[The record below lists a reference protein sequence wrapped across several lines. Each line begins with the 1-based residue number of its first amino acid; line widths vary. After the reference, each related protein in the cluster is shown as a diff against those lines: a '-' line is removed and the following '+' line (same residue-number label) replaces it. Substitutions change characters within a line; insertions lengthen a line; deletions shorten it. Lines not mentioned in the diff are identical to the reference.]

1 MFFVCFYGDRYCI
14 LRLVL
19 VCFPMNLSP
28 LTAKLSAKL
37 SRRQFFHGL
46 GWGAIAALVQGDPAL
61 AQLTSGEGALQ
72 KLLDGNGRFVSQ
84 RRLYPDQSLE
94 RVLAVAKS
102 QQPFAAL
109 LSCADS
115 RVSPEILFDT
125 GIGDLFDVRVAGN
138 LVTPETLGSLEYA
151 VVVLKTNLIMVLG
164 HDRCGAVT
172 AAVARETLPGA
183 IGSLIEAIAPGIV
196 GLRGGDLLEQA
207 VVANIRYQV
216 GLIRARSP
224 LLAER
229 LNSGALRLVGARY
242 DLDTGRV
249 TVLPS

>member
-1 MFFVCFYGDRYCI
+1 
-14 LRLVL
+14 
-19 VCFPMNLSP
+19 MNFSP
-28 LTAKLSAKL
+28 LTAKLPAKL
-37 SRRQFFHGL
+37 SRRQFCHGL
-46 GWGAIAALVQGDPAL
+46 GWSAIAAFVQGDPAQ
-61 AQLTSGEGALQ
+61 AMPGQGAMQ
-72 KLLDGNGRFVSQ
+72 KLLEGNARFVSQ

-138 LVTPETLGSLEYA
+138 VVTQETLGSLEYA
-151 VVVLKTNLIMVLG
+151 VVVLKTKLIVVLG
-164 HDRCGAVT
+164 HERCGAVT

-183 IGSLIEAIAPGIV
+183 IGSLVEAIAPGLV
-196 GLRGGDLLEQA
+196 GLSGGDLLEQA

-216 GLIRARSP
+216 GLIKVRSP
-224 LLAER
+224 LLSER
-229 LNSGALRLVGARY
+229 LDRGEVRLVGARY

-249 TVLPS
+249 TIVSD

>member
-1 MFFVCFYGDRYCI
+1 MTR
-14 LRLVL
+14 
-19 VCFPMNLSP
+19 SA
-28 LTAKLSAKL
+28 LTAKL
-37 SRRQFFHGL
+37 SRRQFCHGL
-46 GWGAIAALVQGDPAL
+46 GCSAIATLAQGDPAL
-61 AQLTSGEGALQ
+61 AQLISGEGALQ
-72 KLLDGNGRFVSQ
+72 KLLDGNARFVSQ
-84 RRLYPDQSLE
+84 QRLYPDQSLD

-138 LVTPETLGSLEYA
+138 VVSPETLGSLEYA
-151 VVVLKTNLIMVLG
+151 VVVLKTKLIVVLG
-164 HDRCGAVT
+164 HERCGAVT
-172 AAVARETLPGA
+172 AAVTQDKLPGA
-183 IGSLIEAIAPGIV
+183 IGSLVAAIAPGIV
-196 GLRGGDLLEQA
+196 GLSGGDLLEQA

-216 GLIRARSP
+216 GLIKDRSP

-229 LNSGALRLVGARY
+229 LGRGEVELVGARY

-249 TVLPS
+249 TILSD

>member
-1 MFFVCFYGDRYCI
+1 MWFCLFYGDRYCI

-19 VCFPMNLSP
+19 VCFSMNLSP
-28 LTAKLSAKL
+28 LTAKL

-46 GWGAIAALVQGDPAL
+46 GWGTIAAFSQGERAL
-61 AQLTSGEGALQ
+61 AQLMAGEGALQ
-72 KLLDGNGRFVSQ
+72 KLLDGNARFVSQ

-94 RVLAVAKS
+94 RVLAVAKT

-138 LVTPETLGSLEYA
+138 VVTQETLGSLEYA
-151 VVVLKTNLIMVLG
+151 VVVLKTKLIVVLG
-164 HDRCGAVT
+164 HERCGAVT

-183 IGSLIEAIAPGIV
+183 IGSLVEAIAPGIV
-196 GLRGGDLLEQA
+196 GLSGGDLLEQA

-216 GLIRARSP
+216 GLIKVRSP

-249 TVLPS
+249 TILPS

>member
-1 MFFVCFYGDRYCI
+1 MN
-14 LRLVL
+14 RL
-19 VCFPMNLSP
+19 PS
-28 LTAKLSAKL
+28 LTQL
-37 SRRQFFHGL
+37 SRRQFCQWLGL
-46 GWGAIAALVQGDPAL
+46 GSIAALSQGDPAL
-61 AQLTSGEGALQ
+61 AETISPEGALQ
-72 KLLDGNGRFVSQ
+72 KLLAGNARFVSQ

-94 RVLAVAKS
+94 RVLAVAQS

-125 GIGDLFDVRVAGN
+125 GIGDLFDVRLAGN
-138 LVTPETLGSLEYA
+138 VVTPESLGSLEYA
-151 VVVLKTNLIMVLG
+151 VVVLKTKLIMVLG
-164 HDRCGAVT
+164 HERCGAVT
-172 AAVARETLPGA
+172 AAMAQETVPGA
-183 IGSLIEAIAPGIV
+183 IGSLVTAIAPAIV

-229 LNSGALRLVGARY
+229 LGRGELRLVGARY

-249 TVLPS
+249 TILPN

>member
-1 MFFVCFYGDRYCI
+1 
-14 LRLVL
+14 
-19 VCFPMNLSP
+19 MNPSP

-46 GWGAIAALVQGDPAL
+46 GWGAIAAWVQGDPVL
-61 AQLTSGEGALQ
+61 AQAMSGQGALQ
-72 KLLDGNGRFVSQ
+72 KLLEGNARFISQ
-84 RRLYPDQSLE
+84 QRLYPDQSLE

-102 QQPFAAL
+102 QEPFAAM

-138 LVTPETLGSLEYA
+138 VVTPETLGSLEYA
-151 VVVLKTNLIMVLG
+151 LVVLKTKLILVLG
-164 HDRCGAVT
+164 HERCGAVT
-172 AAVARETLPGA
+172 AAVTQDKLPGA
-183 IGSLIEAIAPGIV
+183 IGSLVAAIAPGIV
-196 GLRGGDLLEQA
+196 GLSGGDLLEQA

-216 GLIRARSP
+216 GLLRRSP
-224 LLAER
+224 LIAER
-229 LNSGALRLVGARY
+229 LERGEVRLVGARY

-249 TVLPS
+249 IILPD

>member
-1 MFFVCFYGDRYCI
+1 MCFCLFYHDRYCI

-19 VCFPMNLSP
+19 VCFPMNPSP
-28 LTAKLSAKL
+28 LTAKL
-37 SRRQFFHGL
+37 SRRQFFRGL
-46 GWGAIAALVQGDPAL
+46 GWGAIAAFFQGNPVL
-61 AQLTSGEGALQ
+61 AQLMSGEGALQ
-72 KLLDGNGRFVSQ
+72 KLLDGNARFVSQ

-138 LVTPETLGSLEYA
+138 VVTPETLGSLEYA
-151 VVVLKTNLIMVLG
+151 VVALETKLIVVLG
-164 HDRCGAVT
+164 HERCGAVT
-172 AAVARETLPGA
+172 AAVAQTKLPGA
-183 IGSLIEAIAPGIV
+183 IGSLVEAIAPGLV
-196 GLRGGDLLEQA
+196 GLSGGDLLEQA
-207 VVANIRYQV
+207 VVANICYQV
-216 GLIRARSP
+216 GLIKKRSL

-229 LNSGALRLVGARY
+229 LDRGEVRLVGARY

-249 TVLPS
+249 TIVSD

>member
-1 MFFVCFYGDRYCI
+1 
-14 LRLVL
+14 
-19 VCFPMNLSP
+19 MNPSL
-28 LTAKLSAKL
+28 AKL
-37 SRRQFFHGL
+37 SRRQFVHGL
-46 GWGAIAALVQGDPAL
+46 GIAAIATAFQGDLAL
-61 AQLTSGEGALQ
+61 AQSNPGEGALS
-72 KLLDGNGRFVSQ
+72 KLLAGNARFVSQ
-84 RRLYPDQSLE
+84 QRLYPDQSLD

-138 LVTPETLGSLEYA
+138 VVTPETLGSLEYA
-151 VVVLKTNLIMVLG
+151 VVVLKTKLIVVLG
-164 HDRCGAVT
+164 HERCGAVT
-172 AAVARETLPGA
+172 AAVAREPLPGA
-183 IGSLIEAIAPGIV
+183 IGSLVEAIAPGIV
-196 GLRGGDLLEQA
+196 GLSGGDLLEQA

-216 GLIRARSP
+216 GLIKVRSP

-229 LNSGALRLVGARY
+229 LELREVRLVGARY

-249 TVLPS
+249 TILSA

>member
-1 MFFVCFYGDRYCI
+1 
-14 LRLVL
+14 
-19 VCFPMNLSP
+19 MNLSP

-37 SRRQFFHGL
+37 SRRQFCHSL
-46 GWGAIAALVQGDPAL
+46 GWSALATFVQGDPAL
-61 AQLTSGEGALQ
+61 AQSMSGEGALQ
-72 KLLDGNGRFVSQ
+72 KLLNGNARFVSQ

-138 LVTPETLGSLEYA
+138 VVTPETLGSLEYA
-151 VVVLKTNLIMVLG
+151 VVVLKTKLIVVLG
-164 HDRCGAVT
+164 HERCGAVT
-172 AAVARETLPGA
+172 AAVAQDKLPGA
-183 IGSLIEAIAPGIV
+183 ISSLVAAIAPAIV
-196 GLRGGDLLEQA
+196 GLSGGDLLEQA

-216 GLIRARSP
+216 GLIKRRSP

-229 LNSGALRLVGARY
+229 LERGELRLVGARY
-242 DLDTGRV
+242 DLDMGRI
-249 TVLPS
+249 TILPD

>member
-1 MFFVCFYGDRYCI
+1 
-14 LRLVL
+14 
-19 VCFPMNLSP
+19 MNPSL
-28 LTAKLSAKL
+28 AKL

-46 GWGAIAALVQGDPAL
+46 GAGAIATFFRGNPAL
-61 AQLTSGEGALQ
+61 AQVNSGEGALS
-72 KLLDGNGRFVSQ
+72 KLLAGNARFINQ
-84 RRLYPDQSLE
+84 QRLYPDQSLN

-138 LVTPETLGSLEYA
+138 VVTPETLGSLEYA
-151 VVVLKTNLIMVLG
+151 VVVLKTKLIVVLG
-164 HDRCGAVT
+164 HERCGAVT
-172 AAVARETLPGA
+172 ATVAQEKLPGA
-183 IGSLIEAIAPGIV
+183 IGSLVEAIAPGIV

-224 LLAER
+224 LLAEH
-229 LNSGALRLVGARY
+229 LNRGEVLLVGARY
-242 DLDTGRV
+242 DLDTGGV
-249 TVLPS
+249 TILSD